1 MSPLEAPEPTVSRIA
16 LYLRCLRA
24 CQREGVQTISS
35 YGIEH
40 RTGISSGQVRK
51 DLSYFGEFG
60 KPGRGYDVSA
70 LLDRLARIMHLHV
83 PHRVIIVGAGHLG
96 TALAGY
102 AGFAEPRFE
111 VVALF
116 DNDPAKIG
124 KQARG
129 LEIMDVA
136 ALVEH
141 NQPPGGLGA
150 RFGIIATP
158 AASAQQVADLMVRAG
173 INAILNFTAVRVRV
187 PEGVVARNVDV
198 AHELEV
204 LSYFASE

>member
-1 MSPLEAPEPTVSRIA
+1 MSPLGAPEPTVGRIA

-24 CQREGVQTISS
+24 CQREGLQTISS
-35 YGIEH
+35 YGIEQ

-102 AGFAEPRFE
+102 AGFAESRFE
-111 VVALF
+111 VAALF

-136 ALVEH
+136 SLNEH
-141 NQPPGGLGA
+141 KERLGA

-158 AASAQQVADLMVRAG
+158 AASAQQVADLMVQAG
-173 INAILNFTAVRVRV
+173 INAILNFTPVRLRV